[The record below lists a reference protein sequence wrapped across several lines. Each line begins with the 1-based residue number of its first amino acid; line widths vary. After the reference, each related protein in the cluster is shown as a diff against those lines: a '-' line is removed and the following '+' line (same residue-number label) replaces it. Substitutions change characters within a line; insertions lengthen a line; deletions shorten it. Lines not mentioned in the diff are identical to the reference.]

1 MDRILMD
8 THIIVDLVL
17 SGTKPKDDVLDKIE
31 NSRNTSSLFI
41 SSITLWEIAML
52 VSKKRIEVYKPMLEF
67 LEEISNIDGL
77 SVVDI
82 NPKIASESVIL
93 NDFHL
98 DPSDRIIVATARI
111 MNATLIT
118 RDSKIISWNNENRLV
133 RIIEG

>member
-31 NSRNTSSLFI
+31 NSRNTNSLFI

-82 NPKIASESVIL
+82 NPKIASESVLL
-93 NDFHL
+93 NDFHP
-98 DPSDRIIVATARI
+98 DPSDRIIVATARV

-118 RDSKIISWNNENRLV
+118 RDSKIISWNNENRLIRV
-133 RIIEG
+133 IEG